1 MLEQIG
7 RDKGATGPMAN
18 SVARQDPYWQRFY
31 ELEQKIAELQARL
44 RTAPGP
50 VTETES
56 DRDEPPG
63 NPGAAFLERLRGRTD
78 QALARLDAAIAALT
92 PAPDRS
98 LADSNEP
105 AAVVRSAPPTAAPA
119 AVAGSLQRNQAGK
132 VVQQTN
138 RSQSRQQRYNYSLVY
153 TYAQPQPWNAM
164 WERLEALEETDK
176 WRGSNPAKP
185 SYFIYVGAYLRQQDA
200 RKRHD
205 QLAALVGEGPELRPN
220 PAQASALASNN

>member
-1 MLEQIG
+1 MIRTHAHRRAGTHKE
-7 RDKGATGPMAN
+7 RSPFFE
-18 SVARQDPYWQRFY
+18 R
-31 ELEQKIAELQARL
+31 RL
-44 RTAPGP
+44 RKENLEMNGKRSPFVMFLNIERRLGRRVGRATIDMEPTSLAGP
-50 VTETES
+50 S
-56 DRDEPPG
+56 
-63 NPGAAFLERLRGRTD
+63 
-78 QALARLDAAIAALT
+78 
-92 PAPDRS
+92 S